1 MKFIYLEKR
10 FIFSGYNYQHLKI
23 SLDYIR
29 MKDEYIFKNNVG
41 MGIDNL

>member
-10 FIFSGYNYQHLKI
+10 FISSGYNYQHLKI
-23 SLDYIR
+23 FLDYIR

-41 MGIDNL
+41 LGIDNL